1 MHRRSAPTTIVAR
14 NREDAA
20 KLSTSEATAAQ
31 RVDNRVMTPPGARD
45 EIGRFLTVA
54 DAAELLAVDVATV
67 DELIRSGELP
77 AIRVGNAGPWRV
89 ERTQLEVWI
98 EEQYEQTR
106 RYSSWNQGE
115 FANVAELSGVKRGRI
130 RPVD

>member
-1 MHRRSAPTTIVAR
+1 M
-14 NREDAA
+14 
-20 KLSTSEATAAQ
+20 TS
-31 RVDNRVMTPPGARD
+31 PGSGD

-77 AIRVGNAGPWRV
+77 AIRVGSSGPWRV
-89 ERTQLEVWI
+89 ERAQLEVWI
-98 EEQYEQTR
+98 DDQYEQTR
-106 RYSSWNQGE
+106 RHALWNQGE
-115 FANVAELSGVKRGRI
+115 FANTTELSGVRSGHL

>member
-1 MHRRSAPTTIVAR
+1 
-14 NREDAA
+14 
-20 KLSTSEATAAQ
+20 
-31 RVDNRVMTPPGARD
+31 MTPPGAGD

-115 FANVAELSGVKRGRI
+115 FANVAELSGAKPGRI

>member
-1 MHRRSAPTTIVAR
+1 
-14 NREDAA
+14 
-20 KLSTSEATAAQ
+20 
-31 RVDNRVMTPPGARD
+31 MTPPGSGD

-77 AIRVGNAGPWRV
+77 AIRVGSSGPWRV

-98 EEQYEQTR
+98 EEQYEATR
-106 RYSSWNQGE
+106 RHSLWNQGE
-115 FANVAELSGVKRGRI
+115 FANVVELSGVRSGRL

>member
-1 MHRRSAPTTIVAR
+1 
-14 NREDAA
+14 
-20 KLSTSEATAAQ
+20 
-31 RVDNRVMTPPGARD
+31 MTPHGAGH

-77 AIRVGNAGPWRV
+77 AIRVGSSGPWRV

-98 EEQYEQTR
+98 DEQYEQTR
-106 RYSSWNQGE
+106 RHALWNQGE
-115 FANVAELSGVKRGRI
+115 FANVTELSGVRSERL

>member
-1 MHRRSAPTTIVAR
+1 MGADAPGTIVAR
-14 NREDAA
+14 FREDAP
-20 KLSTSEATAAQ
+20 KLSTSAAASAR
-31 RVDNRVMTPPGARD
+31 RVDTGVMTTPGSGD

-54 DAAELLAVDVATV
+54 DAAEVLAVDVPTV

-77 AIRVGNAGPWRV
+77 AIRVGTAGPWRV

-98 EEQYEQTR
+98 EEQYEATR
-106 RYSSWNQGE
+106 RHSLWNQGE
-115 FANVAELSGVKRGRI
+115 FANVVELSGARAGRL

>member
-1 MHRRSAPTTIVAR
+1 M
-14 NREDAA
+14 
-20 KLSTSEATAAQ
+20 TS
-31 RVDNRVMTPPGARD
+31 PGSGD

-67 DELIRSGELP
+67 DDLIRSGELP
-77 AIRVGNAGPWRV
+77 AIRVGSSGPWRI

-106 RYSSWNQGE
+106 RHALWNQGE
-115 FANVAELSGVKRGRI
+115 YANVTELSGVRSERL

>member
-1 MHRRSAPTTIVAR
+1 MTT
-14 NREDAA
+14 
-20 KLSTSEATAAQ
+20 
-31 RVDNRVMTPPGARD
+31 PGSGD

-77 AIRVGNAGPWRV
+77 AIRVGTAGPWRV
-89 ERTQLEVWI
+89 ERSQLELWI
-98 EEQYEQTR
+98 DDQYEATR
-106 RYSSWNQGE
+106 RHSMWNQGE
-115 FANVAELSGVKRGRI
+115 FANVTELSGARSARL

>member
-1 MHRRSAPTTIVAR
+1 M
-14 NREDAA
+14 
-20 KLSTSEATAAQ
+20 TSH
-31 RVDNRVMTPPGARD
+31 GASD
-45 EIGRFLTVA
+45 QIGRFLTVA

-77 AIRVGNAGPWRV
+77 AIRVGSSGPWRV

-106 RYSSWNQGE
+106 RHALWNQGE
-115 FANVAELSGVKRGRI
+115 FANVTELSGVRSERL
-130 RPVD
+130 RPVE

>member
-1 MHRRSAPTTIVAR
+1 M
-14 NREDAA
+14 
-20 KLSTSEATAAQ
+20 TSH
-31 RVDNRVMTPPGARD
+31 GAGD

-67 DELIRSGELP
+67 DDLIRSGELP
-77 AIRVGNAGPWRV
+77 AIRVGSSGPWRI

-106 RYSSWNQGE
+106 RHALWNQGE
-115 FANVAELSGVKRGRI
+115 YANVTELSGVRSERL

>member
-1 MHRRSAPTTIVAR
+1 MTAPGSG
-14 NREDAA
+14 D
-20 KLSTSEATAAQ
+20 Q
-31 RVDNRVMTPPGARD
+31 
-45 EIGRFLTVA
+45 IGRFLTVA
-54 DAAELLAVDVATV
+54 DAAEILAVDVATV

-77 AIRVGNAGPWRV
+77 AIRVGSAGPWRI

-106 RYSSWNQGE
+106 RHSAWHQGE
-115 FANVAELSGVKRGRI
+115 FANIVELSGVRSGRL

>member
-1 MHRRSAPTTIVAR
+1 M
-14 NREDAA
+14 
-20 KLSTSEATAAQ
+20 TSH
-31 RVDNRVMTPPGARD
+31 GASD

-77 AIRVGNAGPWRV
+77 AIRVGSSGPWRV

-106 RYSSWNQGE
+106 RHALWNQGE
-115 FANVAELSGVKRGRI
+115 FANVTELSGVRSERL
-130 RPVD
+130 RPVE